1 VSARDYRSDTKGIG
15 ATIEEIEEE
24 KK

>member
-1 VSARDYRSDTKGIG
+1 VSARDYRSDIKGIG
-15 ATIEEIEEE
+15 ATIEDIEEE